1 MKLVCWF
8 LFSNA
13 KKSAVNNFLFPTEAN
28 FGFVL
33 VIIQSYFGIKERPVN
48 TEAVKHV
55 LRHPFLSTHAGRLQS
70 IEAVVSENI
79 QKAVISAISII
90 TRQKHRNS
98 I

>member
-1 MKLVCWF
+1 MKLVCWA
-8 LFSNA
+8 LFWNA
-13 KKSAVNNFLFPTEAN
+13 KKSAVNNFSFPTEPN

-55 LRHPFLSTHAGRLQS
+55 LRHPFLSRRARRLQS

-79 QKAVISAISII
+79 QIAVLPAIIEMA
-90 TRQKHRNS
+90 RQK
-98 I
+98 